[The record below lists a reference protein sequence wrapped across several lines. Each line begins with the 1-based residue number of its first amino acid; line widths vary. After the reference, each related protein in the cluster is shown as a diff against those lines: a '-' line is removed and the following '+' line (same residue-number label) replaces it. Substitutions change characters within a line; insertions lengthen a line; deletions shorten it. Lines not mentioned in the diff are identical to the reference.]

1 MYKPSE
7 IVLKITDYPRYL
19 LIKFR
24 TKRKRKQDTC
34 CLYMFHNVFVFKA
47 FSYFMHL
54 HQKTIMH

>member
-1 MYKPSE
+1 MYKPSK

-19 LIKFR
+19 LGHVLF
-24 TKRKRKQDTC
+24 
-34 CLYMFHNVFVFKA
+34 LHNVFVFKA